1 MKDYRLTSNSIGVG
15 GSLIMVIF
23 VMLCLT
29 VFSVLSFTTAYS
41 DLKLSVNSE
50 EMTVDFYEI
59 NGKGE
64 KKLAEINE
72 KLLSINKTDLKD
84 NNFKKVIIEKLKDI
98 KDIVITEE
106 LEHVIVYY
114 ESIGE
119 KNQKICI
126 TLKILIHEKN
136 YRLYYEIIS
145 WNLTNIE
152 IPEYDEETY
161 DLWEG
166 VDENFEN

>member
-136 YRLYYEIIS
+136 YRL
-145 WNLTNIE
+145 
-152 IPEYDEETY
+152 
-161 DLWEG
+161 
-166 VDENFEN
+166 